1 MRIVIAAVLALL
13 PVALAAQAP
22 ADRPARL
29 SSDVSTAAGAAS
41 RVAPSLPEL
50 VAAAWA
56 RSGLE
61 TLEQARGAEL
71 DARASAL
78 RSPFAGPPS
87 IGLDVRRDLPRP
99 IALPGTEVSAERGR
113 NEIEPAIAA
122 PLWLPGQ
129 RDAQRGVIE
138 RERAQRSAGLRLAR
152 LALAGEVREAAWAL
166 SAAAIERRVQQAR
179 EASAALL
186 EADVGRRVE
195 AGDLAPVDR
204 LAARTERLAAL
215 GALREAEARERE
227 AASRLR
233 TITGLEGA
241 GELVESPRE
250 GAQAESLLP
259 DAQAL
264 ERHPVLAVARE
275 ALDTARARLDAA
287 RASRRDA
294 PTLSAAA
301 RFDRDAYGGDYR
313 NSVRIGI
320 VVPLDTEA
328 RNAPR
333 LAAAGVELAEAELAL
348 LRAQREQAA
357 QLERARL
364 GLDASRAA
372 VALDLERAA
381 TAGAAQQAL
390 ERAFRAGERA
400 LPDVLRARQTALDAE
415 LAAALAKAR
424 EGLALARLN
433 QALGVEP

>member
-1 MRIVIAAVLALL
+1 
-13 PVALAAQAP
+13 
-22 ADRPARL
+22 
-29 SSDVSTAAGAAS
+29 
-41 RVAPSLPEL
+41 
-50 VAAAWA
+50 
-56 RSGLE
+56 
-61 TLEQARGAEL
+61 
-71 DARASAL
+71 
-78 RSPFAGPPS
+78 
-87 IGLDVRRDLPRP
+87 
-99 IALPGTEVSAERGR
+99 
-113 NEIEPAIAA
+113 
-122 PLWLPGQ
+122 
-129 RDAQRGVIE
+129 
-138 RERAQRSAGLRLAR
+138 
-152 LALAGEVREAAWAL
+152 VREAAWAL

-233 TITGLEGA
+233 TITGMEGA

-275 ALDTARARLDAA
+275 ALDTAWARLDAA

-333 LAAAGVELAEAELAL
+333 LAAAGVEAATLAAVLAQFTPSGFSPSLLTPSQFTPSQLMRLIANSPLVATPASGSEPGGGADHLSAILAGARARVRRSLRALAPLHRRSAKPIFACMRAPDPRSHRALAPLFKRGGKRLRQRHDGGVAL
-348 LRAQREQAA
+348 LRLRRGPRRAVTVTGH
-357 QLERARL
+357 LPMRARPSL
-364 GLDASRAA
+364 GPS
-372 VALDLERAA
+372 
-381 TAGAAQQAL
+381 
-390 ERAFRAGERA
+390 
-400 LPDVLRARQTALDAE
+400 
-415 LAAALAKAR
+415 
-424 EGLALARLN
+424 
-433 QALGVEP
+433 GVHWTPR